1 MQQRGLDVMGR
12 LTSTLLQ
19 FYCWYCFER
28 ICKIVQHL
36 AKICENWLPQAPC
49 TWAPSC
55 WKMNNS
61 LDRLS
66 DIWRAGSVVTVSRY
80 DLILLANLD
89 SVIDKYQTGV
99 ISTTCDSPT
108 DAISNRTS
116 VRRGFAT
123 TSDRCACSQL
133 FCACS
138 SVVTVHIFSSVNKV
152 VLTSLS
158 EHIWATVFD
167 GRVLHGSSLH
177 SALLHCDFWAQTF
190 HQVV

>member
-1 MQQRGLDVMGR
+1 
-12 LTSTLLQ
+12 
-19 FYCWYCFER
+19 
-28 ICKIVQHL
+28 
-36 AKICENWLPQAPC
+36 
-49 TWAPSC
+49 
-55 WKMNNS
+55 MNNS

-116 VRRGFAT
+116 VRRAFAT

-133 FCACS
+133 FCGFS

-158 EHIWATVFD
+158 EQFEQLFGWLGFAWKFASLSSASLRFLSTNISPGSVATHLR
-167 GRVLHGSSLH
+167 RVR
-177 SALLHCDFWAQTF
+177 
-190 HQVV
+190 